1 MADVIVDVILPNA
14 ITTDV
19 TSPSYPTNANVFIP
33 GADGPQGPMGPAGPS
48 GSSDVFKIIKV
59 SGQPD
64 LIPTGTE
71 TLQFIAGTGISIL
84 TNTDKNPYKSIKID
98 GSPLI
103 GYFQSEINSL
113 SGTITGNYVTKYNG
127 QFTNRPTV
135 NGTGVLL
142 IGEGTRLP
150 DTILYTTGNQI
161 KSGRL
166 IIGDDAISIVDPNSQ
181 YTLSL
186 QTNSPRTWLEI
197 LNNSGS
203 NKGVFFGI
211 EGNNFEQW
219 NYQAGDI
226 KFFTSENV
234 SDGLVRLTIKNDGK
248 VGIGTS
254 SPSEKLEVAGNIKVT
269 NSGFF
274 NSGIQVGTGVYVE
287 PQRIVING
295 DPVITRSNLNA
306 VSGYFEE
313 ENIIGYKANLTQGSD
328 SYYVQFPQVLPS
340 VPRSVVC
347 AFQNIVDDMAY
358 YFSIG
363 SITNAG
369 FYINFSDTL
378 LNNGY
383 YLNIQVKK

>member
-1 MADVIVDVILPNA
+1 MGDVIVDVILPNA

-19 TSPSYPTNANVFIP
+19 TSPSFPANANVYIP
-33 GADGPQGPMGPAGPS
+33 GADGPPGPPGPAGAA
-48 GSSDVFKIIKV
+48 DLFKIINV
-59 SGQPD
+59 SGQAD
-64 LIPTGTE
+64 LIPTGVE
-71 TLQFIAGTGISIL
+71 TLRFIAGTGISIL
-84 TNTDKNPYKSIKID
+84 TNTDKDPYKSIKID
-98 GSPLI
+98 ASPLI

-113 SGTITGNYVTKYNG
+113 SGTITGNYVTKFNG

-142 IGEGTRLP
+142 SGEAARLP
-150 DTILYTTGNQI
+150 NTILYTTGNQI

-166 IIGDDAISIVDPNSQ
+166 IIGNDANSIVDPNST

-197 LNNSGS
+197 LNNSGAGQ
-203 NKGVFFGI
+203 GVFFGI
-211 EGNNFEQW
+211 EGNNFEQYNW
-219 NYQAGDI
+219 QGGDI
-226 KFFTSENV
+226 VFFTSENV
-234 SDGLVRLTIKNDGK
+234 SDGSARLTIKNDGK

-254 SPSEKLEVAGNIKVT
+254 SPSEKLEVAGNIKVN

-274 NSGIQVGTGVYVE
+274 NSGIQVGTGVYIE
-287 PQRIVING
+287 PNRILING

-306 VSGYFEE
+306 VSGYFEA
-313 ENIIGYKANLTQGSD
+313 ENIIGYKANLTQGFD
-328 SYYVQFPQVLPS
+328 NYYVQFPQILSSTPK
-340 VPRSVVC
+340 SVVC

-358 YFSIG
+358 YFNIG
-363 SITNAG
+363 NIDSTG

-383 YLNIQVKK
+383 FLNIQVKK

>member
-19 TSPSYPTNANVFIP
+19 TSPSFPTNANVFIP
-33 GADGPQGPMGPAGPS
+33 GADGPPGPPGPS
-48 GSSDVFKIIKV
+48 GASDVFKIINV
-59 SGQPD
+59 TGQPN
-64 LIPTGTE
+64 LIPTGIE
-71 TLQFIAGTGISIL
+71 TLQFVAGTGISIL
-84 TNTDKNPYKSIKID
+84 TNPNLNPYKSIKID
-98 GSPLI
+98 ASPLS
-103 GYFQSEINSL
+103 GYFQSIVNSL
-113 SGTITGNYVTKYNG
+113 SGTITGNYVTKFNG
-127 QFTNRPTV
+127 QFTDRPTV
-135 NGTGVLL
+135 NGTGILL
-142 IGEGTRLP
+142 SGEATRLP

-166 IIGDDAISIVDPNSQ
+166 IIGDDAISIVDPNSP

-197 LNNSGS
+197 LNNSGT

-219 NYQAGDI
+219 NYQGGDI
-226 KFFTSENV
+226 VFFTSENV
-234 SDGLVRLTIKNDGK
+234 SDGSVRLTIKNNGK

-254 SPSEKLEVAGNIKVT
+254 SPSEKLEVVGNLKVS

-274 NSGIQVGTGVYVE
+274 NSGIQVGTGVYIE

-295 DPVITRSNLNA
+295 DTVITKSELNA
-306 VSGYFEE
+306 VSGYFEG
-313 ENIIGYKANLTQGSD
+313 ENVIGYKANLTQGFD
-328 SYYVQFPQVLPS
+328 NYYVQFPQVLSS

-347 AFQNIVDDMAY
+347 TFQNIVDDMAY
-358 YFSIG
+358 FFNIG
-363 SITNAG
+363 NINSTG
-369 FYINFSDTL
+369 FYINFSDIL